1 MKQNWSSSK
10 DSPHRL
16 VPLNEN
22 LKDDLALW
30 LDDFNFLDGVSEP
43 SYSVGSSLLGRL
55 KERLRCVSVR
65 KVSSREL
72 DLKPAS
78 SHQHLGDTGTLVGTL
93 SFQTQLPRIFGDHH
107 EQRQHRSEV
116 HQQTRRDVVLHAN

>member
-30 LDDFNFLDGVSEP
+30 LDDFNFFDGVSEL

-72 DLKPAS
+72 DLKPTSWRYRHPGWHSKLSYPTAKDIWRS
-78 SHQHLGDTGTLVGTL
+78 S
-93 SFQTQLPRIFGDHH
+93 
-107 EQRQHRSEV
+107 
-116 HQQTRRDVVLHAN
+116 